1 MKWLHCR
8 MWSCLPPPLPG
19 PGELDGPV
27 HAASSPEP
35 SPATVSVPVVLRNP
49 RLESP
54 VPPPLPASPDRSS
67 ASLRMAHP
75 PVDGVTS
82 CQLERTKSPTCNRL
96 PKRLCPLCRGS
107 TRQARGSGH
116 RAPDCADPFRLL
128 AAGGLAHYDAR
139 DRPTGG
145 RRRARSPTPFKDW
158 SREAR
163 KGANRMRRTLPPC
176 PVGWR
181 LS

>member
-82 CQLERTKSPTCNRL
+82 CQLERTRSEEHTSELQSHNDLVC
-96 PKRLCPLCRGS
+96 
-107 TRQARGSGH
+107 
-116 RAPDCADPFRLL
+116 RLL
-128 AAGGLAHYDAR
+128 LEK
-139 DRPTGG
+139 T
-145 RRRARSPTPFKDW
+145 K
-158 SREAR
+158 
-163 KGANRMRRTLPPC
+163 K
-176 PVGWR
+176 
-181 LS
+181 